1 MKRKLLALVLVV
13 VIVLGALYVF
23 IDSENAPLTA
33 ARLDVCLGDCLSLY
47 PYDVGNYEVV
57 VEARPLVSGD
67 NGRAEITV
75 MVDGSP
81 VGSLESY
88 FDYDLWNDEPA
99 GYLYRSWVD
108 DDRQLDLVIELIT
121 GERYMVGSQDGQLTK
136 LE

>member
-1 MKRKLLALVLVV
+1 MKRKLLALVLMV

-23 IDSENAPLTA
+23 MGSENAPPTA

-75 MVDGSP
+75 VVDGSP
-81 VGSLESY
+81 VGVLESY
-88 FDYDLWNDEPA
+88 FDYDLWTDEPA
-99 GYLYRSWVD
+99 GYL
-108 DDRQLDLVIELIT
+108 
-121 GERYMVGSQDGQLTK
+121 
-136 LE
+136 